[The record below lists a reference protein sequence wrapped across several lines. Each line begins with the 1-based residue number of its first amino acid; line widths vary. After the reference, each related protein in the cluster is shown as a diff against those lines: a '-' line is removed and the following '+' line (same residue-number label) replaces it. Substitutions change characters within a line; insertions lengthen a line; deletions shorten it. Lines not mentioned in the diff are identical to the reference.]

1 MDKTEADAAE
11 TVVPVK
17 ASSEGPSS
25 SALAVSLDAPSSA
38 DLTARV
44 ISAPAP
50 SFQALPAQ
58 ALPAQ
63 ALPRQPQQYR
73 SLKAVESSRG
83 YVVLAVVLILF
94 LLGLA
99 CILIFVPW
107 QQSITGIGKIMILS
121 PMDRPQSIEAQ
132 IPARLKSW
140 HVRDGQAVKKGQ
152 LIAEL
157 LDLDSKFLD
166 PQQIKQLEAQKQA
179 LIGRRKAAQ
188 NRAQA
193 LQRQVASLKLSQGA
207 AIPSTKERSAQA
219 HDRIDAAK
227 QAIEA
232 AKQNS
237 VTTELNLQ
245 RLKELF
251 DKGVRSRRDLEL
263 AQLDHTRAVTEV
275 QRAIAA
281 LDIAY
286 RDKTVAVLDQ
296 DKVAADTE
304 AAMSSIAAAIA
315 SAAETVE
322 TTSADICKLDIDLQN
337 LRRRMEQRK
346 VYAPCDGK
354 IVRLMCVGAGETVD
368 SGTVL
373 AVLAPQTE
381 DLAAELTISDNDAP
395 LVSVGRPVRLQFAGW
410 PALQFAGWP
419 SIAVGTFGGKVAVID
434 ASDDGKSCYRV
445 IVKPDLDLIASGRDE
460 PWPSSKFLRPGA
472 EASGWIMLDTVPL
485 GFELWRQF
493 NSFPPTVKPE
503 ELGLHKGSDV
513 GKSETKRKSK

>member
-17 ASSEGPSS
+17 ASSEGPLS
-25 SALAVSLDAPSSA
+25 SALAVSSDAPSSA

-63 ALPRQPQQYR
+63 VSPRQPQQYR
-73 SLKAVESSRG
+73 SIKAVESSRG
-83 YVVLAVVLILF
+83 YLVLAVIISLF
-94 LLGLA
+94 LVGLV
-99 CILIFVPW
+99 CILAFVPW
-107 QQSITGIGKIMILS
+107 QQSISGTGKIMILS

-140 HVRDGQAVKKGQ
+140 HVRDGQSVKKGQ

-179 LIGRRKAAQ
+179 LIGRRTAAQ
-188 NRAQA
+188 SRAQA
-193 LQRQVASLKLSQGA
+193 LQRQVASLRLSQGA

-219 HDRIDAAK
+219 HDRIDAAE

-232 AKQNS
+232 AKQNT

-263 AQLDHTRAVTEV
+263 AQLDHTRALTDV

-281 LDIAY
+281 LDIAR
-286 RDKTVAVLDQ
+286 RDKTVAVFDQ
-296 DKVAADTE
+296 DKVVADTE
-304 AAMSSIAAAIA
+304 AAMNGIAAAIA
-315 SAAETVE
+315 SATETVE

-337 LRRRMEQRK
+337 LRRRMEQRR
-346 VYAPCDGK
+346 VYAPCDGR

>member
-1 MDKTEADAAE
+1 MDKTETDSAE
-11 TVVPVK
+11 TV
-17 ASSEGPSS
+17 GPTK
-25 SALAVSLDAPSSA
+25 AVSEELAGPAQAIAPEAPS
-38 DLTARV
+38 TANVSGRV
-44 ISAPAP
+44 ISTKADSLLVSPH
-50 SFQALPAQ
+50 
-58 ALPAQ
+58 
-63 ALPRQPQQYR
+63 QPQQYR

-83 YVVLAVVLILF
+83 YVVLAIILSLF
-94 LLGLA
+94 LLGLV
-99 CILIFVPW
+99 CILVFVPW
-107 QQSITGIGKIMILS
+107 QQSITGVGKIMILS

-140 HVRDGQAVKKGQ
+140 HVRDGESVKKGQ

-166 PQQIKQLEAQKQA
+166 PHQIKQLEAQKQA

-188 NRAQA
+188 ERALA
-193 LQRQVASLKLSQGA
+193 LHKQVGNLKLSQSA
-207 AIPSTKERSAQA
+207 AIPSTKERAAQA
-219 HDRIDAAK
+219 HDRIQAAE

-232 AKQNS
+232 AKQNA

-263 AQLDHTRAVTEV
+263 AQLDHTRAITEV

-281 LDIAY
+281 LDIAN
-286 RDKTVAVLDQ
+286 RDKTVAVFDQ
-296 DKVAADTE
+296 DKVVADTE
-304 AAMSSIAAAIA
+304 AAMSGISAAIA

-322 TTSADICKLDIDLQN
+322 TTSAEICKLDIDLQN
-337 LRRRMEQRK
+337 LRRRMEQRR

-395 LVSVGRPVRLQFAGW
+395 LVAVGRPVRLQFAGW

-419 SIAVGTFGGKVAVID
+419 SIAVGTFGGRVAVID

>member
-1 MDKTEADAAE
+1 MEERETNAAKSVAAE
-11 TVVPVK
+11 VVVTEPVK
-17 ASSEGPSS
+17 ATELDVDLPS
-25 SALAVSLDAPSSA
+25 APLKAPSSP
-38 DLTARV
+38 AR
-44 ISAPAP
+44 SAQVPYKP
-50 SFQALPAQ
+50 GSSLS
-58 ALPAQ
+58 
-63 ALPRQPQQYR
+63 PQQYR

-83 YVVLAVVLILF
+83 YLVLAVMISLF
-94 LLGLA
+94 LVGLV
-99 CILIFVPW
+99 CILAFVPW
-107 QQSITGIGKIMILS
+107 QQSISGTGKIMILS

-140 HVRDGQAVKKGQ
+140 HVRDGQSVKKGQ

-179 LIGRRKAAQ
+179 LFGRRKAAQ
-188 NRAQA
+188 ARAQA
-193 LQRQVASLKLSQGA
+193 LQRQVGSLKLSQGA

-232 AKQNS
+232 AKQNA

-263 AQLDHTRAVTEV
+263 AQLDHTRALTDV

-286 RDKTVAVLDQ
+286 RDKTVAVFDQ

-322 TTSADICKLDIDLQN
+322 TTSAEICKLDIDLQN
-337 LRRRMEQRK
+337 LRRRMEQRR
-346 VYAPCDGK
+346 VYAPCDGR

-460 PWPSSKFLRPGA
+460 PWPSSRFLRPGA
-472 EASGWIMLDTVPL
+472 EASGWVMLDTVPL
-485 GFELWRQF
+485 GFEMWRQF

-513 GKSETKRKSK
+513 GKSESKRKSK

>member
-1 MDKTEADAAE
+1 MDTTETDE
-11 TVVPVK
+11 PDTVIPAKLAVDLPSTPAQYVPLN
-17 ASSEGPSS
+17 GLS
-25 SALAVSLDAPSSA
+25 SAVS
-38 DLTARV
+38 
-44 ISAPAP
+44 
-50 SFQALPAQ
+50 AQ
-58 ALPAQ
+58 ALSRPAH
-63 ALPRQPQQYR
+63 QYR
-73 SLKAVESSRG
+73 ALKAVESSRG
-83 YVVLAVVLILF
+83 YVVLAIVLSLF
-94 LLGLA
+94 LIGLA
-99 CILIFVPW
+99 GVLVFVPW
-107 QQSITGIGKIMILS
+107 QQSITGIGKIMIVS

-132 IPARLKSW
+132 IPARLQAW
-140 HVRDGQAVKKGQ
+140 HVRDGQSVKKGQ

-179 LIGRRKAAQ
+179 LIGRRAAAQ
-188 NRAQA
+188 ARAQA
-193 LQRQVASLKLSQGA
+193 LQRQVGSLKLSQGA

-219 HDRIDAAK
+219 HDRISAAE

-232 AKQNS
+232 AKQNT

-245 RLKELF
+245 RMKDLF

-263 AQLDHTRAVTEV
+263 AQLDHTRALTDV

-281 LDIAY
+281 LDIAR
-286 RDKTVAVLDQ
+286 RDKTVAVFDQ
-296 DKVAADTE
+296 DKVLADTE
-304 AAMSSIAAAIA
+304 AAMNGIAAAIA

-322 TTSADICKLDIDLQN
+322 TTSAEICKLDIDLQN
-337 LRRRMEQRK
+337 LRRRMEQRR

-419 SIAVGTFGGKVAVID
+419 SIAVGTFGGKVSVID
-434 ASDDGKSCYRV
+434 ATDDGKSCYRV

-493 NSFPPTVKPE
+493 NAFPPTVKPE

-513 GKSETKRKSK
+513 GKSESKRKSK